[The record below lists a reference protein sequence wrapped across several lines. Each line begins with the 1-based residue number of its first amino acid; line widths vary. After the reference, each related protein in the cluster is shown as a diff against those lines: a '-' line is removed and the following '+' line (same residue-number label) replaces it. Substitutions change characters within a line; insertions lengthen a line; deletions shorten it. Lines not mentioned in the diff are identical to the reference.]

1 MPPPPPLRCALL
13 FLRAFCPPGFC
24 LPIGHALP
32 SAHDECDDDDDDA
45 TSLVSGGDLKRRRKN
60 GSVHAQVARPCTVTT
75 FRRRL
80 RESRGTLRPSRAD
93 PIRHSGRQTCG
104 CGESLRSLPARAR
117 SVGCTQNLSGACKER
132 GGMNE
137 RTNEQRDA
145 RSSPCM
151 QTRNRKEK
159 EADCLN
165 LRTKDITI
173 DRNFFGLRVSGSF
186 SGSV

>member
-1 MPPPPPLRCALL
+1 MPPTPLRCALL

-32 SAHDECDDDDDDA
+32 SAHDECDDDDDA
-45 TSLVSGGDLKRRRKN
+45 TSLVSGGDRKRRRKN
-60 GSVHAQVARPCTVTT
+60 GSAHAQVARPCTVTT

-137 RTNEQRDA
+137 RTNNVTLVRLHA
-145 RSSPCM
+145 CRPG
-151 QTRNRKEK
+151 TGRK
-159 EADCLN
+159 
-165 LRTKDITI
+165 RRQI
-173 DRNFFGLRVSGSF
+173 V
-186 SGSV
+186 